1 MNYFE
6 LYLDE
11 SGQFKELS
19 KNGRPSIVA
28 GYLMNKK
35 CSEAWAENVFAKT
48 KAMNPV
54 FSKIDTKRFHAKEE
68 NSTTISEF
76 NICLLENL
84 QNNDATMVV
93 FKNGRGNNI
102 VNSDITYLNVFAE

>member
-28 GYLMNKK
+28 GCLMNKK

-48 KAMNPV
+48 KAMNPA

-93 FKNGRGNNI
+93 FKYFTKHHLRH
-102 VNSDITYLNVFAE
+102 